1 VSRALFLVASL
12 ALILVAAPA
21 LADAPAPTGGPLFG
35 VSPDQPAPPAPRS
48 RATVRLTYSQ
58 PAGDA
63 CPDERALRGAVAARL
78 GYDPGAA
85 PGEPAPTLRVTIV
98 RQAGGFVARAEIRD
112 AAGRLTWE
120 RPALTDMDCRHLVD
134 VLGLTL
140 AIALDPGATGSE
152 PPAPA
157 ASPPIVP
164 ELPPAT
170 PAPESPPTPPAP
182 SARPQVRL
190 GIRAGL
196 AVATLPRPSATM
208 AADFGVV
215 WPYFSIAIEA
225 RADLPV
231 TADVD
236 HGARI
241 HASILAASLVP
252 CGRWRWLVAC
262 GVVSVGALR
271 LAGVTAGVPANE
283 WTSSEGSAAYF
294 AAGPRLALEWP
305 IPSLPLL
312 ALQAAGEVLVTVHPV
327 AATRTPDGGKMP
339 EAVWTTP
346 PFAGSLGAGVA
357 VRF

>member
-1 VSRALFLVASL
+1 V
-12 ALILVAAPA
+12 
-21 LADAPAPTGGPLFG
+21 
-35 VSPDQPAPPAPRS
+35 
-48 RATVRLTYSQ
+48 
-58 PAGDA
+58 
-63 CPDERALRGAVAARL
+63 RGAVAARL
-78 GYDPGAA
+78 GYDPAAA
-85 PGEPAPTLRVTIV
+85 PADPVPALRVTIV
-98 RQAGGFVARAEIRD
+98 RQGGGFLARADMRD
-112 AAGRLTWE
+112 PAGRLIWE

-152 PPAPA
+152 LPAPA
-157 ASPPIVP
+157 APPPIAP
-164 ELPPAT
+164 EMPPAVP
-170 PAPESPPTPPAP
+170 PAPEAPPTLAP
-182 SARPQVRL
+182 SARPQLRL
-190 GIRAGL
+190 GLRAGL
-196 AVATLPRPSATM
+196 AVATLPRPAATL
-208 AADFGVV
+208 AADFGVA
-215 WPYFSIAIEA
+215 WPFFSIAVEG

-241 HASILAASLVP
+241 RASILAASLVP
-252 CGRWRWLVAC
+252 CGRWRWLAAC

-271 LAGVTAGVPANE
+271 LAGETAGVPANK

-312 ALQAAGEVLVTVHPV
+312 ALQASGELLVTAHTI
-327 AATRTPDGGKMP
+327 AATRTLDGGTMP
-339 EAVWTTP
+339 EPVWTSP